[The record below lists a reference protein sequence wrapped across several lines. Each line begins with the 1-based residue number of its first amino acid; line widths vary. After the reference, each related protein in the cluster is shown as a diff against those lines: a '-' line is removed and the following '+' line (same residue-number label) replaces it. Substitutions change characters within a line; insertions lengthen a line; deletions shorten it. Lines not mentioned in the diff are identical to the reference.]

1 MTDLVTRLSR
11 SLGRSHK
18 FKLLP
23 NWSQG
28 SVLTF
33 DNVQDFLKGIS
44 RTNVPQRWSS
54 TENILE
60 VVLKPGFLNIAVV
73 IGANSMN
80 RLNQRLDRYGPLT
93 YIIGLYCQLLWN
105 NCNELLFAAYSFDIN
120 FFTGVGQSFRRDL
133 IENTMPSSKRFFAQ
147 TLNQSVET
155 VKELSLDLCS
165 GEVSIAI
172 LVCHHVIV
180 LVGFFL
186 IVII

>member
-133 IENTMPSSKRFFAQ
+133 KENTMPSSKRFFVQ
-147 TLNQSVET
+147 TLSQSVKT

-165 GEVSIAI
+165 GEVSTAI
-172 LVCHHVIV
+172 LVCHHVI
-180 LVGFFL
+180 GFFFKCHH
-186 IVII
+186 IK